1 MPRDWYFEQQ
11 KSTFKTLALVALCTF
26 QRGSAKVQFDTKNIN
41 MNVNWTK
48 KSGEITC
55 MIKLYIDY
63 YTWELARGQCM
74 TGT

>member
-1 MPRDWYFEQQ
+1 
-11 KSTFKTLALVALCTF
+11 
-26 QRGSAKVQFDTKNIN
+26 

-55 MIKLYIDY
+55 MIKLYIHY